1 MAKPPSL
8 FCYAIFVSSSLYT
21 ISDVLRNFLY
31 SKKSRLLKINK
42 RDWKCLDLYIAIAAC
57 TQFSYL
63 LIKPLVLDRL
73 HGNSYEI
80 SAYKEIQ

>member
-1 MAKPPSL
+1 MWDK
-8 FCYAIFVSSSLYT
+8 SLY
-21 ISDVLRNFLY
+21 IWDKILFYKFRLPLKIIWLC
-31 SKKSRLLKINK
+31 KKSRLLKINK

-80 SAYKEIQ
+80 SAYKEIH